1 MISDLNS
8 KHQQDEG
15 QISEEQLEEQRRM
28 MKERYEQKLEEW
40 RTWNLDRHADLDSR
54 LDSLN
59 ASFQDL
65 MVEIKYDSGKLE
77 RSWKGPEVSQTR
89 ILYPQVVAC
98 YNSYAIHISAW
109 YNAWYIQF
117 GGQSFCIDA
126 RANLVTCFK
135 EHNSGIA
142 CEEFV
147 DALERCVSTAIV
159 AKNVQNSWHYYENT
173 RLRR

>member
-98 YNSYAIHISAW
+98 YNSYAIHISA
-109 YNAWYIQF
+109 
-117 GGQSFCIDA
+117 
-126 RANLVTCFK
+126 
-135 EHNSGIA
+135 
-142 CEEFV
+142 
-147 DALERCVSTAIV
+147 
-159 AKNVQNSWHYYENT
+159 
-173 RLRR
+173 